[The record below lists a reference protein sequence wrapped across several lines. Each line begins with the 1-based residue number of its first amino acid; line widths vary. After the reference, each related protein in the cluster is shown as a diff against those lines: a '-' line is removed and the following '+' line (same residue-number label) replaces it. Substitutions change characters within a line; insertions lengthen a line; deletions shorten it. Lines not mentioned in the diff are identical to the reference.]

1 VPDGEWQRIGNQIDA
16 AMIFARADFVF
27 VHSSTDSFFSLKT
40 GFLPLPLS
48 QTLQERTPFQSGNLS
63 M

>member
-1 VPDGEWQRIGNQIDA
+1 MAGL
-16 AMIFARADFVF
+16 
-27 VHSSTDSFFSLKT
+27 DSFSTLMT
-40 GFLPLPLS
+40 GFLRLPLS